1 MLLFSIGELQ
11 VLRQAWDA
19 HRADAAA
26 DTDAVAA
33 LAGKLD
39 GGRGPRAF
47 TGAEA
52 TLLAPAMDAWLDR
65 LPKTIEG
72 GVLLGQSELQIIRKL
87 LSLAARG
94 AP

>member
-11 VLRQAWDA
+11 VLRAAWDA
-19 HRADAAA
+19 HRGDPAA
-26 DTDAVAA
+26 DTDAAAA

-47 TGAEA
+47 TRAEGL
-52 TLLAPAMDAWLDR
+52 LLAAAMDAWLER

-72 GVLLGQSELQIIRKL
+72 GVLLGQSDLQVIRKL
-87 LSLAARG
+87 LSLAAG
-94 AP
+94 AAP

>member
-1 MLLFSIGELQ
+1 MLLFSIGELE
-11 VLRQAWDA
+11 VLRAAWDA
-19 HRADAAA
+19 HRGDSAA
-26 DTDAVAA
+26 DPEAAA

-47 TGAEA
+47 TGAEGL
-52 TLLAPAMDAWLDR
+52 LLAAAMDAWLER

-87 LSLAARG
+87 LSLAAG
-94 AP
+94 ARDS

>member
-11 VLRQAWDA
+11 VLRAAWDA
-19 HRADAAA
+19 QRGDSAADADAA
-26 DTDAVAA
+26 AA

-47 TGAEA
+47 TQGEA
-52 TLLAPAMDAWLDR
+52 ALLAPAMDAWLER

-72 GVLLGQSELQIIRKL
+72 GVLLGQSELQVIRKL
-87 LSLAARG
+87 LSLAAG
-94 AP
+94 AAP